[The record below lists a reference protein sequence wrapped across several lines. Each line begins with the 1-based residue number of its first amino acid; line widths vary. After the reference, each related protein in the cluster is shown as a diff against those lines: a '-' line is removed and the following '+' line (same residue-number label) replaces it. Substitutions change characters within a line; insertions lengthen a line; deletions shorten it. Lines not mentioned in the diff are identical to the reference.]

1 MGDIEPESEYI
12 SSLYLW
18 HIGKVRKN
26 SAILSIRTIKDETCN
41 NETLVKVIKNLK
53 ILENIS
59 LKKDT
64 FYEVHLKRKNQIQY
78 IPLLINETWNQL
90 FLSS

>member
-1 MGDIEPESEYI
+1 LGDIEPESEYI

-41 NETLVKVIKNLK
+41 NETLVKVIKN
-53 ILENIS
+53 
-59 LKKDT
+59 
-64 FYEVHLKRKNQIQY
+64 
-78 IPLLINETWNQL
+78 
-90 FLSS
+90 